1 MQKPTLGIFIGRFQ
15 PLHAGHREVIRQ
27 VSKEVRKTNGLGLVL
42 VGSAN
47 VARSVKNPWTYPERR
62 EEIRNFLFHE
72 GITNINLDP
81 LNDYKYSDSQWLN
94 DITSIIHSYNRDD
107 DYTVKL
113 FGFAKEGNDYLD
125 WFPQYEFVNVTTP
138 YEICSTDVRKEWLVH
153 APQRFDPSVVA
164 DWVYF
169 QQEKAAFSD
178 YPFKETLNFNCADA
192 ILECCGHIL
201 LIKRG
206 SAPGKG
212 NWALPGGF
220 KNANET
226 FQDCAIRELM
236 EETNVRV
243 PEKVLRGSVVSSKLF
258 DSPTRGHG
266 IPRNTLAVHIKVR
279 ADLDGSLPRANG
291 MDDAVDA
298 KWFPI
303 SDIMNNISMHDDH
316 AAIISTMCGV
326 LPLPAHVNPRFFN

>member
-27 VSKEVRKTNGLGLVL
+27 LSKEVAKTNGLGLVL
-42 VGSAN
+42 IGSAN
-47 VARSVKNPWTYPERR
+47 VARSIKNPWTLQERR
-62 EEIRNFLFHE
+62 TELRNFLFHE
-72 GITNINLDP
+72 SITNVNLIA

-94 DITSIIHSYNRDD
+94 DIASIINECNKDYI
-107 DYTVKL
+107 YTVKL
-113 FGFAKEGNDYLD
+113 FGFAKEGNDYLN
-125 WFPQYEFVNVTTP
+125 WFPQYKFVNIRTP
-138 YEICSTDVRKEWLVH
+138 YEICSTDIRNTWFLEAQH
-153 APQRFDPSVVA
+153 HFHPSIVS
-164 DWVYF
+164 DWEYF
-169 QQEKAAFSD
+169 QREKSLFID

-206 SAPGKG
+206 ASPGKG

-226 FQDCAIRELM
+226 FQDCAVRELM

-243 PEKVLRGSVVSSKLF
+243 PEKVLRGSIVSSRLF
-258 DSPTRGHG
+258 DSPSRGQG
-266 IPRNTLAVHIKVR
+266 IPRNTLAVHIKIS
-279 ADLDGSLPRANG
+279 ANADGSLPRANG

-298 KWFPI
+298 RWFSI
-303 SDIMNNISMHDDH
+303 SDIMNDISTHDDH
-316 AAIISTMCGV
+316 GAIISTMCGV
-326 LPLPAHVNPRFFN
+326 LPLPAHVNPRFYN

>member
-27 VSKEVRKTNGLGLVL
+27 VSKEVQKTSGLGLVL
-42 VGSAN
+42 IGSAN
-47 VARSVKNPWTYPERR
+47 VARSVKNPWTLQERR
-62 EEIRNFLFHE
+62 IELRNFLFHE
-72 GITNINLDP
+72 GITNVNLSC

-94 DITSIIHSYNRDD
+94 DVTSIVNEYNANDT
-107 DYTVKL
+107 YTVKL

-125 WFPQYEFVNVTTP
+125 WFPQYEFINVTTP
-138 YEICSTDVRKEWLVH
+138 YDVCSTDIREQWFQKESH
-153 APQRFDPSVVA
+153 RFVNSVIA
-164 DWVYF
+164 DWDYF
-169 QQEKAAFSD
+169 KKEKALFRD

-206 SAPGKG
+206 AAPGKG

-243 PEKVLRGSVVSSKLF
+243 PEKVLRGSIVSSKLF
-258 DSPTRGHG
+258 DSPTRGQG
-266 IPRNTLAVHIKVR
+266 IPRNTLAIHIKVL
-279 ADLDGSLPRANG
+279 AGADGSLPRAKG
-291 MDDAVDA
+291 MDDAVEA

-303 SDIMNNISMHDDH
+303 SVIMNNISMHDDH

>member
-27 VSKEVRKTNGLGLVL
+27 LSKEVRKTNGLGLVL
-42 VGSAN
+42 IGSAN
-47 VARSVKNPWTYPERR
+47 VARSVKNPWTVTERR
-62 EEIRNFLFHE
+62 TELRNFLFHE
-72 GITNINLDP
+72 GITNINLSC

-94 DITSIIHSYNRDD
+94 DVTSIINEYNAEDE
-107 DYTVKL
+107 YTVKL
-113 FGFAKEGNDYLD
+113 FGFAKEGNDYLN
-125 WFPQYEFVNVTTP
+125 WFPQYEFVNITTP
-138 YEICSTDVRKEWLVH
+138 YDICSTEIREQWFSKSRS
-153 APQRFDPSVVA
+153 RFDPSVIE
-164 DWVYF
+164 DREYF
-169 QQEKAAFSD
+169 IREQSMFSH

-206 SAPGKG
+206 ASPGKG

-243 PEKVLRGSVVSSKLF
+243 PEKVLRGSVVSSRLF
-258 DSPTRGHG
+258 DDPKRGNG
-266 IPRNTLAVHIKVR
+266 IPRNTLAVHIKVESNKG
-279 ADLDGSLPRANG
+279 GSLPRANG